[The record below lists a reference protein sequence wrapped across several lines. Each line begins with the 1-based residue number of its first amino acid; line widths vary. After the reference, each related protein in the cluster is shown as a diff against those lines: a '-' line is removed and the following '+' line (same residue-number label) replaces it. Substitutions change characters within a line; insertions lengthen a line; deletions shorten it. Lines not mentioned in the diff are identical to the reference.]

1 MYLKYAAPIGT
12 HHPYQLARQQKI
24 GGLGERL
31 EAREFD
37 GIKAHEKLKTKGG
50 EQAAADPKTGF
61 GEMF

>member
-1 MYLKYAAPIGT
+1 
-12 HHPYQLARQQKI
+12 LARQQKI

-37 GIKAHEKLKTKGG
+37 GIEAHEELKTKGG